1 MKIKIVCP
9 GHMKDK
15 WLKDGI
21 EEYKTRLS
29 RFAKLEIIEVDDCP
43 DSIPVAE
50 ALKREGEKILSHIK
64 PGEVVWAMDL
74 GGELVTSEKMAEYLT
89 RDIERGGGSL
99 TCVIGGSNGLSQ
111 EVRDRSDR
119 RICLGNITLTHLMTR
134 LILTEQLYRSFKISR
149 REKYHK

>member
-74 GGELVTSEKMAEYLT
+74 KGELVTSEKMSEYLT

-99 TCVIGGSNGLSQ
+99 TCVIGGSNGLAP
-111 EVRDRSDR
+111 EVRERW
-119 RICLGNITLTHLMTR
+119 ICLGNTTLTHLMTT
-134 LILTEQLYRSFKISR
+134 LILTEQLYRSFKIAR
-149 REKYHK
+149 GEKYHK

>member
-1 MKIKIVCP
+1 
-9 GHMKDK
+9 
-15 WLKDGI
+15 
-21 EEYKTRLS
+21 
-29 RFAKLEIIEVDDCP
+29 
-43 DSIPVAE
+43 
-50 ALKREGEKILSHIK
+50 
-64 PGEVVWAMDL
+64 MDL

-149 REKYHK
+149 GEKYHK

>member
-74 GGELVTSEKMAEYLT
+74 KGELVTSEKMSEYLT

-99 TCVIGGSNGLSQ
+99 TCVIGGSNGLAP
-111 EVRDRSDR
+111 EVRERSDR

-134 LILTEQLYRSFKISR
+134 LILIEQLYRSFKIAR
-149 REKYHK
+149 GEKYHK

>member
-1 MKIKIVCP
+1 MKIRIVCP

-15 WLKDGI
+15 WLRDGI

-74 GGELVTSEKMAEYLT
+74 KGELVTSEKMSEYLT
-89 RDIERGGGSL
+89 GDIERGGGSL
-99 TCVIGGSNGLSQ
+99 TCVIGGSNGLAP
-111 EVRDRSDR
+111 EVRERSDR

-134 LILTEQLYRSFKISR
+134 LILTEQLYRSFKIAR
-149 REKYHK
+149 GEKYHK